1 MGTVK
6 QSEATLDDIGE
17 KRTRYLSHL
26 NNLMVAVIDFH
37 DGPTDEPDEPH
48 SHPHEQIS
56 YVAEG
61 RIIFFLDGEPTTL
74 QKGDMFTVPAN
85 MPHTVQLL
93 TEHVRLIDSF
103 NPIRDDFLD

>member
-6 QSEATLDDIGE
+6 QSEATFDDIGE

>member
-1 MGTVK
+1 MNTVK
-6 QSEATLDDIGE
+6 QAETALTDIGE

-26 NNLMVAVIDFH
+26 DNLMVAVIDFH

-61 RIIFFLDGEPTTL
+61 KIIFFLEGVGTTL
-74 QKGDMFTVPAN
+74 EKGDMFTVPSGA
-85 MPHTVQLL
+85 MHTVQLL

-103 NPIRDDFLD
+103 NPIRDDFLE